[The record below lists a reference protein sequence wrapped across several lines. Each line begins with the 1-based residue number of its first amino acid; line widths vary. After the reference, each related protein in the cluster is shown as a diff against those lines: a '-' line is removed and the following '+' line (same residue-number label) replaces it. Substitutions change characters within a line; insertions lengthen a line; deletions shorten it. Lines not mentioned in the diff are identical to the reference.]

1 MIKAVIFDL
10 DNTLYDENSY
20 FLKVFEAFSK
30 IYNIDINLFKN
41 IFDDIFILESRDIF
55 TDILK
60 KIDFYSQEKQK
71 QLFELYKSIDCNL
84 ELYSEAYE
92 LINYL
97 NNKNINIAIITNG
110 VLEAQKNKVRVLD
123 LEKIT
128 NKIVYA
134 REFGK
139 DFEKPHEKPYIQ
151 TLKLLNVKK
160 EDVLFIGDHPE
171 TDIIGATKVGIKA
184 LRFMNGYASNI
195 EFPHNYNIN
204 SLLEVKNFLGENK

>member
-1 MIKAVIFDL
+1 MVKAVIFDL
-10 DNTLYDENSY
+10 DNTLYDENLYFKSVFNK
-20 FLKVFEAFSK
+20 FLK
-30 IYNIDINLFKN
+30 IHNIDFKLFEN
-41 IFDDIFILESRDIF
+41 NFDDKFRLYSKDIF

-60 KIDFYSQEKQK
+60 KINFYSKENQN

-84 ELYSEAYE
+84 KLYDEAYE

-97 NNKNINIAIITNG
+97 NNKSINIAIITNG

-139 DFEKPHEKPYIQ
+139 EFEKPHEKPYIQ
-151 TLKLLNVKK
+151 TLKLLSVKK
-160 EDVLFIGDHPE
+160 EDVVFIGDHPY

-195 EFPHNYNIN
+195 EFLHNYNIN

>member
-1 MIKAVIFDL
+1 MVKAVIFDL

-41 IFDDIFILESRDIF
+41 IFNHIFILESRDIF

-84 ELYSEAYE
+84 ELYDEAYE

-151 TLKLLNVKK
+151 TAQRKPCPV
-160 EDVLFIGDHPE
+160 FQ
-171 TDIIGATKVGIKA
+171 
-184 LRFMNGYASNI
+184 
-195 EFPHNYNIN
+195 
-204 SLLEVKNFLGENK
+204 

>member
-1 MIKAVIFDL
+1 MVKSVIFDL
-10 DNTLYDENSY
+10 DNTLYDENLY
-20 FLKVFEAFSK
+20 FLKVFEKFSQ
-30 IYNIDINLFKN
+30 IHNLDFKLFEN
-41 IFDDIFILESRDIF
+41 IFDDKFRLNSKDIF
-55 TDILK
+55 TDILEN
-60 KIDFYSQEKQK
+60 IGFYSKENQNE
-71 QLFELYKSIDCNL
+71 LFEIYKTINCDLKLYK
-84 ELYSEAYE
+84 EAYD
-92 LINYL
+92 LIDYL
-97 NNKNINIAIITNG
+97 DSKNINIAILTNG
-110 VLEAQKNKVRVLD
+110 VIGAQRNKVRILNI
-123 LEKIT
+123 EKFT

-139 DFEKPHEKPYIQ
+139 EFEKPHAKPYIQ

-160 EDVLFIGDHPE
+160 EDVLFIGDHPY